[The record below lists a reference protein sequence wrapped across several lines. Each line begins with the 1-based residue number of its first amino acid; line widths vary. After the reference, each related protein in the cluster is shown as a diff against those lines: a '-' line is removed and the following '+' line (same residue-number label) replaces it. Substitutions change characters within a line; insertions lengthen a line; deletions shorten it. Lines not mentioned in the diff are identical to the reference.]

1 MLGISKETVV
11 CAYENRGNIN
21 EAFKRLFGMY
31 LSNYSKKYSYGAIID
46 LPGALS
52 YRALGDDKIEAEAKK
67 FVERMSGECD
77 GRFFCMIRQR
87 RCISLPCD
95 REYGCEGGALG
106 ALKSLWRFLAGR
118 KNDVFP
124 VYGCVPND
132 VGKVDGVYFSPCG
145 EQRSGDDYCIEPNG
159 IFRLWE
165 RVEGCDVAFPTFTGE
180 LKRRRS
186 LIFGGAC
193 NKEQVRC
200 EGLYTA
206 GALDRLLS
214 VGATL
219 KNVKRRTV
227 DGVFLSFDPDAYI
240 KRVREAESKLI
251 L

>member
-11 CAYENRGNIN
+11 CAYENHGNIS

-46 LPGALS
+46 LPGSLS
-52 YRALGDDKIEAEAKK
+52 YRALGDDKIEAEAKR
-67 FVERMSGECD
+67 FVERMSKECE

-132 VGKVDGVYFSPCG
+132 VVNVDGVYFSPCG
-145 EQRSGDDYCIEPNG
+145 EKGNGDNYCIEPNG

-165 RVEGCDVAFPTFTGE
+165 RIEGSDVAFPTFSGE
-180 LKRRRS
+180 VKRRKR
-186 LIFGGAC
+186 LLFGTAC
-193 NKEQVRC
+193 HKEYVNC

-206 GALDRLLS
+206 SALDRLLS

-219 KNVKRRTV
+219 KNVKRRSV
-227 DGVFLSFDPDAYI
+227 DGVSLSFNPGVYI
-240 KRVREAESKLI
+240 KQAYKDESNLI